1 MAARTKFISFYF
13 LFFIRAFFELAS
25 AQPVSFNQDVLPVIL
40 KKCATC
46 HYQNGYAPFALTN
59 YEEVKRHTKEM
70 AIVIPNNSMP
80 PWKADASFRDFAANR
95 SLSNAEKELILS
107 WIKSGAIQ
115 DESNEKIT
123 ISKPFKPEKP
133 DILLAMK
140 KPYLLKASN
149 LNTYISYKIPFEL
162 DSNYAISGIQFI
174 PGSKIAVHHASYQI
188 YEVADDVD
196 VFAGPDYFTYKEDSL
211 NRVDDTRDF
220 NYFNMVGESGELPK
234 ELYHGGWLPGT
245 EKIVFPPGIGF
256 NLPKRG
262 VLIIRSLHYSP
273 SPIDVYDQSALGFY
287 MSKLPISRS
296 VGFAAFQ
303 PRNPSPGFNWTIAAD
318 TIYRAHLNV
327 KFNND
332 VSLLF
337 INPHM
342 HLIGKTFKVMAIT
355 PIADTIPLVH
365 IADWDFNWQDFY
377 RFKKIVKIPA
387 GSVLH
392 AEATY
397 DNTNQNPFNPNYP
410 AKSMPFETGMN
421 ESNEM
426 MRLVI
431 LYLPYLIG
439 DENISL
445 E

>member
-1 MAARTKFISFYF
+1 
-13 LFFIRAFFELAS
+13 
-25 AQPVSFNQDVLPVIL
+25 
-40 KKCATC
+40 
-46 HYQNGYAPFALTN
+46 
-59 YEEVKRHTKEM
+59 
-70 AIVIPNNSMP
+70 
-80 PWKADASFRDFAANR
+80 
-95 SLSNAEKELILS
+95 
-107 WIKSGAIQ
+107 
-115 DESNEKIT
+115 
-123 ISKPFKPEKP
+123 
-133 DILLAMK
+133 
-140 KPYLLKASN
+140 
-149 LNTYISYKIPFEL
+149 
-162 DSNYAISGIQFI
+162 
-174 PGSKIAVHHASYQI
+174 
-188 YEVADDVD
+188 
-196 VFAGPDYFTYKEDSL
+196 
-211 NRVDDTRDF
+211 
-220 NYFNMVGESGELPK
+220 
-234 ELYHGGWLPGT
+234 
-245 EKIVFPPGIGF
+245 
-256 NLPKRG
+256 
-262 VLIIRSLHYSP
+262 
-273 SPIDVYDQSALGFY
+273 VYDQSALGFY
-287 MSKLPISRS
+287 VSKLPITRT

-318 TIYRAHLNV
+318 TIHRAHLNV

-342 HLIGKTFKVMAIT
+342 HLIGKTFKAMAIT
-355 PIADTIPLVH
+355 PNADTIPLVH

-377 RFKKIVKIPA
+377 RYKKMVKIPA

-431 LYLPYLIG
+431 LYLPYLVG

>member
-1 MAARTKFISFYF
+1 MAPTKFIFFCF
-13 LFFIRAFFELAS
+13 LFFIRAIFELAWG
-25 AQPVSFNQDVLPVIL
+25 QPVSFNKDVLPIIL
-40 KKCATC
+40 NKCANC
-46 HYQNGYAPFALTN
+46 HHQNGYAPFALTN

-70 AIVIPNNSMP
+70 AIVIPNHSMP
-80 PWKADASFRDFAANR
+80 PWKADANYRDFAANR
-95 SLSNAEKELILS
+95 SLSLAEKELIIS
-107 WIKSGAIQ
+107 WIKAGAYQ
-115 DESNEKIT
+115 DNPDKLKLT
-123 ISKPFKPEKP
+123 YAAYKPDTP
-133 DILLAMK
+133 DILLQMS

-149 LNTYISYKIPFEL
+149 KNTYISYKIPYEL

-174 PGSKIAVHHASYQI
+174 PGSKIAVHHASYQVF
-188 YEVADDVD
+188 ELAADVE
-196 VFAGPDYFTYKEDSL
+196 VFAGPDYFTYIEDSL

-220 NYFNMVGESGELPK
+220 NYFNMIGKSGELPK

-245 EKIVFPPGIGF
+245 DKITFPRGVGF

-262 VLIIRSLHYSP
+262 VIIIRSLHYSP
-273 SPIDVYDQSALGFY
+273 SPIDVSDQSAIGFY
-287 MSKLPISRS
+287 ASKVPINRS
-296 VGFAAFQ
+296 IGFAAFQ
-303 PRNPSPGFNWTIAAD
+303 PRNPSPGYSWTIAAD
-318 TIYRAHLNV
+318 SIYRAHLNV
-327 KFNND
+327 RFSND

-337 INPHM
+337 VNPHM
-342 HLIGKTFKVMAIT
+342 HLIGKTFKAMVVT
-355 PIADTIPLVH
+355 PQADTIPLVY
-365 IADWDFNWQDFY
+365 IPEWDFNWQDFY
-377 RFKKIVKIPA
+377 RFKKMVKIPA

-397 DNTNQNPFNPNYP
+397 DNTNQNPFNPHYP

>member
-1 MAARTKFISFYF
+1 MALIKHFYVLIFFTVYFDSVWGQSVSFY
-13 LFFIRAFFELAS
+13 
-25 AQPVSFNQDVLPVIL
+25 QDVLPLIHR
-40 KKCATC
+40 KCATC
-46 HYQNGYAPFALTN
+46 HHQNGYAPFALTN

-70 AIVIPNNSMP
+70 AVVISNHSMP
-80 PWKADASFRDFAANR
+80 PWKADVNYRDFAANR
-95 SLSNAEKELILS
+95 SLSLAEKELIIS
-107 WIKSGAIQ
+107 WIKAGAYQ
-115 DESNEKIT
+115 DIPDKRKLT
-123 ISKPFKPEKP
+123 FTVYKPDTP
-133 DILLAMK
+133 DILLQMSE
-140 KPYLLKASN
+140 PYLLKASN
-149 LNTYISYKIPFEL
+149 KNTYISYKIPFEL
-162 DSNYAISGIQFI
+162 DSNYAISGIQFF
-174 PGSKIAVHHASYQI
+174 PGAKIAVHHASYQVF
-188 YEVADDVD
+188 ELSADAD
-196 VFAGPDYFTYKEDSL
+196 VFAGPSYLTYQEDSI
-211 NRVDDTRDF
+211 NRVDDIRDF
-220 NYFNMVGESGELPK
+220 NYFKMIGKSGELPK

-245 EKIVFPPGIGF
+245 DKITFPRGVGF

-262 VLIIRSLHYSP
+262 VIIIRSLHYSP
-273 SPIDVYDQSALGFY
+273 SPIDVSDQSAIGFY
-287 MSKLPISRS
+287 ISIFPIGRT

-303 PRNPSPGFNWTIAAD
+303 PRNPSPGYTWTIAAD
-318 TIYRAHLNV
+318 SIYRAHLNV
-327 KFNND
+327 KFSND

-337 INPHM
+337 VNPHM
-342 HLIGKTFKVMAIT
+342 HLIGKTFKAMVVT
-355 PIADTIPLVH
+355 PQSDTIPLVY
-365 IADWDFNWQDFY
+365 IPEWDFNWQDFY
-377 RFKKIVKIPA
+377 RFKKMVKIPA